1 MRSDC
6 FVCAILTHGEEGVV
20 YGIDD
25 KIEVKQLLEPFKG
38 NNCKGLVG
46 KPKIFFIQV
55 RLPLMLLVVFLS
67 TGLGKQCRYRS
78 DCTRGENYLE
88 SVYVVCSYIVLNEPR
103 FEKKRLFAFVKTKT
117 QISFAVTA
125 KLISAFVFATGIVQ
139 LIYFLNLKFQASD
152 CLQWLHSP
160 V

>member
-1 MRSDC
+1 MGLEIQHHHFCIKTCLHKYLLFTASTDDDFNMRSDC

-55 RLPLMLLVVFLS
+55 RLKDPILWNRRL
-67 TGLGKQCRYRS
+67 RS
-78 DCTRGENYLE
+78 AMYDLKVMTLNKRVR
-88 SVYVVCSYIVLNEPR
+88 SV
-103 FEKKRLFAFVKTKT
+103 
-117 QISFAVTA
+117 
-125 KLISAFVFATGIVQ
+125 
-139 LIYFLNLKFQASD
+139 
-152 CLQWLHSP
+152 
-160 V
+160 

>member
-67 TGLGKQCRYRS
+67 AGLGKQCRYRS

-88 SVYVVCSYIVLNEPR
+88 SVYAVCSYIVLNEPR
-103 FEKKRLFAFVKTKT
+103 FEKTGFLHLQKQRRR
-117 QISFAVTA
+117 
-125 KLISAFVFATGIVQ
+125 SA
-139 LIYFLNLKFQASD
+139 SR
-152 CLQWLHSP
+152 
-160 V
+160 